1 MFQKILTYI
10 QLLLAVLMAVFGCVL
25 IVLAF
30 YAPPRGH
37 IDPTVLTAFG
47 EVLTFSGTM
56 FAMTIAVIATTG
68 AKKLLVIVDNC

>member
-30 YAPPRGH
+30 YAPPKGH

-47 EVLTFSGTM
+47 EVLTFSGSVLG
-56 FAMTIAVIATTG
+56 IDYRYRWY
-68 AKKLLVIVDNC
+68 KKK

>member
-25 IVLAF
+25 IVLAL
-30 YAPPRGH
+30 YAPPKGY

-47 EVLTFSGTM
+47 EVLTFSG
-56 FAMTIAVIATTG
+56 AVLGIDYRYRWY
-68 AKKLLVIVDNC
+68 KKK